1 MRHSEN
7 RVCCLPSLSSPHGC
21 GVLAITPYP
30 TGISHV
36 SLEAVVLEK
45 DVVLDRPGLAAALTP
60 QTSDLTWHLAEE
72 LNRQEGTM
80 LRITTI
86 DIPTE

>member
-1 MRHSEN
+1 
-7 RVCCLPSLSSPHGC
+7 
-21 GVLAITPYP
+21 
-30 TGISHV
+30 
-36 SLEAVVLEK
+36 
-45 DVVLDRPGLAAALTP
+45 LTP